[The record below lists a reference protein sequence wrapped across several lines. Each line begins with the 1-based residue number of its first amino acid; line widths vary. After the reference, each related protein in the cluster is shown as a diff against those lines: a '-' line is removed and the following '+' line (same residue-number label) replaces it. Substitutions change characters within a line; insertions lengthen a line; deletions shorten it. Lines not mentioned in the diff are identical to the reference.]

1 MGFSPRVYEIHLYDD
16 NDEDG
21 FWDCYFTYG
30 TIEEASKWY
39 NRYKNENMN
48 VRIVETKIVRAFED
62 GKEYT

>member
-1 MGFSPRVYEIHLYDD
+1 MGFSPRVYEIHMYDQE
-16 NDEDG
+16 DEDS
-21 FWDCYFTYG
+21 FWDCHFTYA

-39 NRYKNENMN
+39 NRFKNENMN